1 MLIKNISALTLKALR
16 DAHGYGSFEKPEAWA
31 GHLDASALG
40 YCLLHAHHY
49 CRRATEAFW
58 RRIEVRAFVAR
69 PCIDEELTSLPAV
82 SRLGSQMAALRNV
95 AVPVSMGS
103 PEFDGMSCGPF
114 LVTNARFP
122 ASHTLGKHF
131 HDRAVV
137 GLTLAGEWSSVV
149 GSTRLANSPG
159 MLHIEPA
166 GDSHVNQFGSQG
178 AHVVIVQPDQRDTLL
193 QPFKSVLAN
202 AFQIS
207 VGFPGLQIA
216 ERLQC
221 ELCDRDDLTPLA
233 VENLCVDLL
242 VSTSRLQRTRN
253 EPAPAW
259 LLRAVD
265 CARARF
271 LERPSLR
278 ELGDVAGVSPG
289 HFSREFRRL
298 YGMSAAQYLRRLRL
312 EWAAERLRKPDD
324 PLAEIASAAGF
335 ADQSHFTRRFKRQFG
350 VTPAAFRAASRAGI

>member
-1 MLIKNISALTLKALR
+1 
-16 DAHGYGSFEKPEAWA
+16 
-31 GHLDASALG
+31 
-40 YCLLHAHHY
+40 
-49 CRRATEAFW
+49 
-58 RRIEVRAFVAR
+58 
-69 PCIDEELTSLPAV
+69 
-82 SRLGSQMAALRNV
+82 MAALSNV

-103 PEFDGMSCGPF
+103 PEFDTICCGPF
-114 LVTNARFP
+114 LVTDALFP

-131 HDRAVV
+131 HDRAVL
-137 GLTLAGEWSSVV
+137 GLTLAGEWNSVV
-149 GSTRLANSPG
+149 GSTRLANGPG

-166 GDSHVNQFGSQG
+166 GDSHLNQFGSQG
-178 AHVVIVQPDQRDTLL
+178 AHVVIIQPDQNDALL
-193 QPFKSVLAN
+193 HPFKSILAS
-202 AFQIS
+202 AFQIR
-207 VGFPGLQIA
+207 VDFPGLQIA
-216 ERLQC
+216 ERLRR

-233 VENLCVDLL
+233 VENLCVDML

-265 CARARF
+265 YARVRF
-271 LERPSLR
+271 LERLSLR
-278 ELGDVAGVSPG
+278 ELSDVAGVSPE

-312 EWAAERLRKPDD
+312 EWAAECLRKPDD